1 MERSGGGDDY
11 DRHVPAVHARKLRLA
26 VASLAIIL
34 AATGCGH
41 THRVG
46 AGRTVQ
52 MSVNEYRL
60 NPQSV
65 DATAGVLSIVVHN
78 YGRLTHNLVVS
89 ANGQSVAGT
98 TPIAPGQTTELD
110 LDLAPGT
117 YQMASTNL
125 SDQALGAYGTLTV
138 K

>member
-1 MERSGGGDDY
+1 
-11 DRHVPAVHARKLRLA
+11 VPAVHPRKLPLA
-26 VASLAIIL
+26 VASLVLVLAI
-34 AATGCGH
+34 AGCSH
-41 THRVG
+41 TRRVG

-52 MSVNEYRL
+52 MAVNEYRL

-65 DATAGVLSIVVHN
+65 DASAGVLSIVVHN

-110 LDLAPGT
+110 LDLAPGS
-117 YQMASTNL
+117 YQMASTIL
-125 SDQALGAYGTLTV
+125 SDQALGAFGTLRV
-138 K
+138 N